1 MGKTQVRYLCCA
13 FLALLLFPSL
23 FFLLFVFE
31 GLVSEISV
39 THEVFISG
47 PDGRGD
53 GERDA
58 ILSEHPET

>member
-1 MGKTQVRYLCCA
+1 VLC
-13 FLALLLFPSL
+13 LPTLLSFPSL